1 MRRSDI
7 PSAGWLGL
15 GVVLLSFGCSSND
28 SPHGS
33 VVGAAGSES
42 VSAGTGGLSLQ
53 VGGAG
58 ASGIAT
64 GGAAAGGASGGATSA
79 GAAGVSTDV
88 FSPSLDKPSHD
99 CRTDL
104 EDKDCVSVAGMVS
117 GHGFDQYCADI
128 NSPMALL
135 LSPPRWPTSCE
146 AIQQNYQVDVPVQN
160 PGSFHV
166 MRTPADDTV
175 GVDVRVVING
185 AGGDREASN
194 FVSAEVAGN
203 VTTDPTSGDA
213 IVSGTF
219 HVTWSTPAANCRTDD
234 GSLCFAADLNGTFR
248 SDDNLKP

>member
-1 MRRSDI
+1 MQRSEI
-7 PSAGWLGL
+7 PSAGWLVL
-15 GVVLLSFGCSSND
+15 GAVLLSLGCSSKD
-28 SPHGS
+28 PPRGS
-33 VVGAAGSES
+33 MVGAAGSES
-42 VSAGTGGLSLQ
+42 VSTGTGGLNLQ
-53 VGGAG
+53 FGGAG
-58 ASGIAT
+58 ASGGAT
-64 GGAAAGGASGGATSA
+64 GGAAAGGTSGGSASA
-79 GAAGVSTDV
+79 GAANVTTDV

-135 LSPPRWPTSCE
+135 LSPPRWPTACE

-166 MRTPADDTV
+166 TRTPADDTV
-175 GVDVRVVING
+175 GVNVRVVING
-185 AGGDREASN
+185 AGGDDEASN

-203 VTTDPTSGDA
+203 VTTDPMSGDA

-219 HVTWSTPAANCRTDD
+219 HATWSTPGANCRTDD

-248 SDDNLKP
+248 SDNNLKP